1 MKITNLNNSKLETL
15 VKIYNIISYNGEVKF
30 NLPFYVGE
38 DFLFIDNFSDFKYVL
53 SEMTNH
59 KDWYVDV
66 CGDLSSNDISNICKI
81 DYEYTKWNCI
91 ENKLN

>member
-15 VKIYNIISYNGEVKF
+15 RKVYDIISYNGQVKF

-53 SEMTNH
+53 SEMTNN
-59 KDWYVDV
+59 KDWYVDI
-66 CGDLSSNDISNICKI
+66 CGDLSSSDISNIFRI

-91 ENKLN
+91 ENK